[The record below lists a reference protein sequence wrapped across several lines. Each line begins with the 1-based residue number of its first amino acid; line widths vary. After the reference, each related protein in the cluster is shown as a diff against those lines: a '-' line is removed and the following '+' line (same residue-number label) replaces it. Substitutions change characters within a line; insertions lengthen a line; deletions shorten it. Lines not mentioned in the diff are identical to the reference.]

1 MKTAIPTVHLNG
13 SDGGVLQLQN
23 EVALNAIELAIERLA
38 SAAPHGRD
46 YYVQDAGVFGNVY
59 NEACAQHGARLKAL
73 GEVRD
78 ELREIVRGI
87 RRQNE
92 ARNVQR
98 KGR

>member
-13 SDGGVLQLQN
+13 SDGSVLQLKN
-23 EVALNAIELAIERLA
+23 EVALNAVELAIERLA

-46 YYVQDAGVFGNVY
+46 YYVQGDVDRPYAV
-59 NEACAQHGARLKAL
+59 AAAQHGARLKAL
-73 GEVRD
+73 SDVRD
-78 ELREIVRGI
+78 ALREIVRGI

-92 ARNVQR
+92 ARNAQ